1 MPNARRVLP
10 ILASLLLVF
19 WSSPLLGQGNAAGPG
34 PQTVEE
40 SARPAESTRPQ
51 EVSAEAIDALA
62 RRVAESPNISA
73 ADRERID
80 TALRTAQESLSAQ
93 AQRASAGEQFRTQAN
108 EAPQRIAE
116 IRERLLRQR
125 EEVDRARFAE
135 MSLAEMEAELAR
147 ARSELARHQQE
158 ITRLEGEPERRT
170 ARRAALRE
178 LQPQRE
184 SELATVE
191 QALAAPPDDA
201 VDAIVTR
208 AQRYQL
214 LARQRELRTRI
225 ATNNEELRYLDATD
239 TAIGPQ
245 LELEVRRRDR
255 AQQEVAFLQQRV
267 DEIRRDTARV
277 RTERARELARLT
289 AAQPAQV
296 PEFAERNIELAQALA
311 EMTQRVGDLETSVD
325 RQRAELSR
333 VLADFERTRERV
345 RAIGLDAA
353 LGAVLKRARANLPDQ
368 RRLTQQIENRRR
380 EYSEIELMR
389 FDVLEERPLI
399 TEYREKLNQALPEAD
414 RERYSVA
421 VSELVELRR
430 DLVNDLIGLATRYGS
445 RWSDYD
451 KTVGDL
457 RIVSGGFASFID
469 ERVLWIRSH
478 SVLGDWSPARLARL
492 VEYAGSPGA
501 WRRWVEAVVR
511 SPLTTLGAAL
521 IAMLAIL
528 VNPPLRKWA
537 RSFDE
542 LARKRE
548 GMKVSI
554 TLKAMLAELLVVT
567 PMAAILF
574 AAGVSLRQAPDGMP
588 VAVGLALG
596 DAAWIVLSL
605 RFFQRLLRPGGVAI
619 NHFRWNNT
627 STGIVRRH
635 LRWYIPLITI
645 SYASLRAAESMSEQL
660 DPLDTIGR
668 TAFIVAMAAVG
679 AFVWCVARPSGT
691 VMAPFLKAN
700 KGGWLDRTRYLW
712 FDAAIA
718 APAVLI
724 VLAAL
729 GFVYTASEIEDRF
742 RLTLG
747 LVLGLILIGGVLQR
761 WLYIARRKLAIEQAI
776 RAREARLAELKAQA
790 EQAEKAEKGEVP
802 EEPKQKGEEI
812 DKVDEDKVN
821 IPGLD
826 AQTRHLIRF
835 AITITL
841 VMSLWGIWNPVLP
854 ALNMLDR
861 VELYPRLTIADEREQ
876 TESPE
881 VLEALQR
888 YRGEPAPAPLL
899 TDDEGLPPVETPA
912 REATP
917 GSPAFPGMPPGGMT
931 PGLEPRPAE
940 EQAGL
945 PLTDALTLSDLLT
958 AIVFTVIAF
967 VAVRNV
973 PAVIEIILLQRLPL
987 DSGGRFAVSTIVRYI
1002 LTGIGIFVV
1011 AGAVGISWTNVQWL
1025 VAALTFGLAFGLQE
1039 IFANFVSGIIILLE
1053 RPIRVGDV
1061 VTVGDTS
1068 GRISKIQMRATTITD
1083 WDRKELI
1090 VPNREFITGRVI
1102 NWSLSEDTLRVVV
1115 EVGIAYGADTKLAH
1129 ETLLRVAREHPDVMK
1144 DPEPSCWFM
1153 GFGDNSL
1160 NFRLAAFVPHISLN
1174 LSTRHSLHMKIDE
1187 EFRKAGLEI
1196 SFPQRDLH
1204 LRSID
1209 DKVVKLFKDAG
1220 DQIRPSD
1227 NSPPLKSS
1235 DQKSG

>member
-1 MPNARRVLP
+1 MPDARRVLP
-10 ILASLLLVF
+10 ILASLLLAVC
-19 WSSPLLGQGNAAGPG
+19 SPVLLGQANGSA
-34 PQTVEE
+34 PQREVEE
-40 SARPAESTRPQ
+40 SPRPALMTAPA
-51 EVSAEAIDALA
+51 EVTAEAIESLS
-62 RRVAESPNISA
+62 RQVAEDQTIDA
-73 ADRERID
+73 AERERIE
-80 TALRTAQESLSAQ
+80 ASLRVARESLAAL
-93 AQRASAGEQFRTQAN
+93 AQRAQAGEQYRSQAD

-116 IRERLLRQR
+116 IRERLQR
-125 EEVDRARFAE
+125 PREDIDRDRFAE
-135 MSLAEMEAELAR
+135 MSLSELEAELAR
-147 ARSELARHQQE
+147 ARAELARHQQE
-158 ITRLEGEPERRT
+158 ITRLEGEPERRA
-170 ARRAALRE
+170 ARRGVLRE

-184 SELATVE
+184 SELAAVE
-191 QALAAPPDDA
+191 QALQAPTPDADDPRVAQA
-201 VDAIVTR
+201 V
-208 AQRYQL
+208 RYQQ

-225 ATNNEELRYLDATD
+225 ATNNEELRHMDATD
-239 TAIGPQ
+239 AAIGPQ

-267 DEIRRDTARV
+267 DDIRRDTARL
-277 RTERARELARLT
+277 RTERARELSRLVDG
-289 AAQPAQV
+289 QPAQV
-296 PEFAERNIELAQALA
+296 REFAERNIELAQALA
-311 EMTQRVGDLETSVD
+311 ETTQRVGDLESGLD
-325 RQRAELSR
+325 LQRAELSR
-333 VLADFERTRERV
+333 VLADFDRTRERV

-389 FDVLEERPLI
+389 FDVLEERPFLP
-399 TEYREKLNQALPEAD
+399 EYRETLTQAISEGD
-414 RERYSVA
+414 RERLA
-421 VSELVELRR
+421 PALSELVELRR

-445 RWSDYD
+445 RWSEYD
-451 KTVGDL
+451 QTVGDL
-457 RIVSGGFASFID
+457 RIVAGGFASFID

-478 SVLGDWSPARLARL
+478 SVLGDWSPGRVRRL

-501 WRRWVEAVVR
+501 WTRWVEAVVR
-511 SPLTTLGAAL
+511 SPFATVGAAL
-521 IAMLAIL
+521 IAVALML
-528 VNPPLRKWA
+528 VNPPLRRWA
-537 RSFDE
+537 RTFDD

-548 GMKVSI
+548 GMKVI
-554 TLKAMLAELLVVT
+554 VTLKAMFAELLVVT
-567 PMAAILF
+567 PTPAILF

-588 VAVGLALG
+588 VAIGFALG
-596 DAAWIVLSL
+596 DAAWIVLAL
-605 RFFQRLLRPGGVAI
+605 RFFQRLLRPSGVAI

-627 STGIVRRH
+627 STGVVRRH

-645 SYASLRAAESMSEQL
+645 SYATLRAAESMSELL

-668 TAFIVAMAAVG
+668 AAFITAMAGVS
-679 AFVWCVARPSGT
+679 AFIWLVARPNGAA
-691 VMAPFLKAN
+691 MAPFLKAN

-712 FDAAIA
+712 FDLAIA

-729 GFVYTASEIEDRF
+729 GFVYTAAEIEDRF

-747 LVLGLILIGGVLQR
+747 LILSLILIGGVLQR

-776 RAREARLAELKAQA
+776 RAREARLAELKA
-790 EQAEKAEKGEVP
+790 EAEKAEKAQKGEQP

-812 DKVDEDKVN
+812 DKVDEDKVD

-841 VMSLWGIWNPVLP
+841 IVSLWGIWHPVLP

-861 VELYPRLTIADEREQ
+861 VELYPRLAIADEREQ

-881 VLEALQR
+881 VLEVLRR
-888 YRGEPAPAPLL
+888 YRGEPAPAPILI
-899 TDDEGLPPVETPA
+899 DEDEPAAAEPAA
-912 REATP
+912 RETTP
-917 GSPAFPGMPPGGMT
+917 GAPAFPGMTPGGMT
-931 PGLEPRPAE
+931 PGLETRPADE
-940 EQAGL
+940 ARL
-945 PLTDALTLSDLLT
+945 PLTDALTLSDLLA
-958 AIVFTVIAF
+958 AIVFAVVAV

-973 PAVIEIILLQRLPL
+973 PAVIEIMLLQRLPL

-1002 LTGIGIFVV
+1002 LTAIGIFVV

-1061 VTVGDTS
+1061 VTVGDVS

-1102 NWSLSEDTLRVVV
+1102 NWSLSEDTLRVTVD
-1115 EVGIAYGADTKLAH
+1115 VGIAYGSDTKLAH
-1129 ETLLRVAREHPDVMK
+1129 ETLLRVANEHPDTMK
-1144 DPEPSCWFM
+1144 DPAPSCWFL

-1160 NFRLAAFVPHISLN
+1160 NFRLFAFVPHISFN
-1174 LSTRHSLHMKIDE
+1174 MPTRHALHMKIDE
-1187 EFRKAGLEI
+1187 EFRKAGIEI

-1209 DKVVKLFKDAG
+1209 DKVVKLFRNAG
-1220 DQIRPSD
+1220 NEIKPGD
-1227 NSPPLKSS
+1227 NSPANPPADTK
-1235 DQKSG
+1235 GN

>member
-1 MPNARRVLP
+1 MSNARRALP

-19 WSSPLLGQGNAAGPG
+19 WSFPLLGQGNAAGPG

-40 SARPAESTRPQ
+40 SARPAPATLPE
-51 EVSAEAIDALA
+51 EVNAEAIDALA
-62 RRVAESPNISA
+62 RRVAEDQNIDA
-73 ADRERID
+73 ADRERIE
-80 TALRTAQESLSAQ
+80 TALRAARESLAAQ
-93 AQRASAGEQFRTQAN
+93 SQRASAGEQFRTQAN

-135 MSLAEMEAELAR
+135 MSLSELEAELAR

-170 ARRAALRE
+170 ARRGALRE

-191 QALAAPPDDA
+191 QALASPPADGDDPR
-201 VDAIVTR
+201 VVR
-208 AQRYQL
+208 AQRYQQ

-225 ATNNEELRYLDATD
+225 ATNNEELRYMDATD
-239 TAIGPQ
+239 AAIGPQ

-255 AQQEVAFLQQRV
+255 AQQEVALLQQRV

-289 AAQPAQV
+289 EDQPALV
-296 PEFAERNIELAQALA
+296 REFAERNIELAQALA
-311 EMTQRVGDLETSVD
+311 ETTRRVGDLESSLD
-325 RQRAELSR
+325 QQRAELTR

-399 TEYREKLNQALPEAD
+399 TEYRERLTQALPEAD
-414 RERYSVA
+414 RERLA
-421 VSELVELRR
+421 GGVSELVELRR
-430 DLVNDLIGLATRYGS
+430 DLVNDLISLATRYGS

-451 KTVGDL
+451 QTVGDL

-478 SVLGDWSPARLARL
+478 SVLGDWSPSRMRRL
-492 VEYAGSPGA
+492 VEHAASPGA
-501 WRRWVEAVVR
+501 WTRWVEAVVR
-511 SPLTTLGAAL
+511 FPLTTLGAAL
-521 IAMLAIL
+521 IAVLAIL
-528 VNPPLRKWA
+528 VNPPLRRWA
-537 RSFDE
+537 RTFDE

-548 GMKVSI
+548 GMKVII
-554 TLKAMLAELLVVT
+554 TLKAMLAELLVAT
-567 PMAAILF
+567 PTPAILF

-605 RFFQRLLRPGGVAI
+605 HFFKRLLRPSGVAI

-645 SYASLRAAESMSEQL
+645 SYAALRAAESMSEQL

-668 TAFIVAMAAVG
+668 AAFIVAMAGVG
-679 AFVWCVARPSGT
+679 AFIWVVGRPSGGA
-691 VMAPFLKAN
+691 MAPFLKAN

-729 GFVYTASEIEDRF
+729 GFVYTAAEIEDRF

-747 LVLGLILIGGVLQR
+747 LVLGLILVGGVLQR
-761 WLYIARRKLAIEQAI
+761 WLYIARRRLAIEQAI
-776 RAREARLAELKAQA
+776 RARETRLAELKAQA
-790 EQAEKAEKGEVP
+790 EKAEKGDQP

-812 DKVDEDKVN
+812 DKVDEDKVD

-841 VMSLWGIWNPVLP
+841 VMSLWGIWHPVLP

-861 VELYPRLTIADEREQ
+861 VELYPRLAIADEREQ
-876 TESPE
+876 AESPE
-881 VLEALQR
+881 VLDVLRR

-899 TDDEGLPPVETPA
+899 TDDEGRPPAETPA

-917 GSPAFPGMPPGGMT
+917 GAPAFPGMNPGGMT
-931 PGLEPRPAE
+931 PGLEPRTAD

-958 AIVFTVIAF
+958 AIVFTVVAV

-1102 NWSLSEDTLRVVV
+1102 NWSLSEDTLRVTVD
-1115 EVGIAYGADTKLAH
+1115 VGIAYGSDTKLAH
-1129 ETLLRVAREHPDVMK
+1129 ETLLRIANEHPDTMK
-1144 DPEPSCWFM
+1144 DPAPSCWFL

-1160 NFRLAAFVPHISLN
+1160 DFRLFAFVPHISFN
-1174 LSTRHSLHMKIDE
+1174 MPTRHALHMKIDE
-1187 EFRKAGLEI
+1187 EFRKAGVEI

-1209 DKVVKLFKDAG
+1209 DDVVKLFRNAG
-1220 DQIRPSD
+1220 SEIKNAD
-1227 NSPPLKSS
+1227 NSPAPPSS
-1235 DQKSG
+1235 DHKSG

>member
-1 MPNARRVLP
+1 MSNARRSFP
-10 ILASLLLVF
+10 ILAPLLLVF
-19 WSSPLLGQGNAAGPG
+19 WSFPLLGQGNAAGPG
-34 PQTVEE
+34 PQNVEE
-40 SARPAESTRPQ
+40 SARPARATLPE
-51 EVSAEAIDALA
+51 EVNAEAIDALA
-62 RRVAESPNISA
+62 RRVAEDQNIDA
-73 ADRERID
+73 ADRERIE
-80 TALRTAQESLSAQ
+80 TALRAARESLAAQ
-93 AQRASAGEQFRTQAN
+93 AQRASAGEQFRSQTD
-108 EAPQRIAE
+108 EAPQRAAE
-116 IRERLLRQR
+116 IRERLQR
-125 EEVDRARFAE
+125 PREDVDRARFAE
-135 MSLAEMEAELAR
+135 MSLSELEAELAR

-158 ITRLEGEPERRT
+158 ITRLEGEPERRV

-184 SELATVE
+184 SELASVQ
-191 QALAAPPDDA
+191 QALASPPADGADPR
-201 VDAIVTR
+201 VVR
-208 AQRYQL
+208 AQRYQQ

-225 ATNNEELRYLDATD
+225 ATNNEELRYMDATE
-239 TAIGPQ
+239 ALIGPS

-289 AAQPAQV
+289 EDQPAQV
-296 PEFAERNIELAQALA
+296 REFAVRNIELAQALA
-311 EMTQRVGDLETSVD
+311 ETTRRVGELESSLD
-325 RQRAELSR
+325 QQRAELSR

-399 TEYREKLNQALPEAD
+399 TEYRERLTQALPEAE
-414 RERYSVA
+414 RERLSGA

-430 DLVNDLIGLATRYGS
+430 DLVNDLISLATRYGS

-451 KTVGDL
+451 QTVGDL

-478 SVLGDWSPARLARL
+478 SVLGDWSPTRMRRLI
-492 VEYAGSPGA
+492 EYAGSPGA
-501 WRRWVEAVVR
+501 WTRWIEAVVR
-511 SPLTTLGAAL
+511 SPMATLGAAL
-521 IAMLAIL
+521 IAILAVL
-528 VNPPLRKWA
+528 VNPPLRRWS

-542 LARKRE
+542 LSRKRE
-548 GMKVSI
+548 GMKVTV
-554 TLKAMLAELLVVT
+554 TLKAMLAELLVST
-567 PMAAILF
+567 PTPALLF
-574 AAGVSLRQAPDGMP
+574 AIGVSLRQAPDGMP
-588 VAVGLALG
+588 VAVGMAVG
-596 DAAWIVLSL
+596 DAAWIYFAL

-619 NHFRWNNT
+619 NHFRWNNA
-627 STGIVRRH
+627 STTLVRWH
-635 LRWYIPLITI
+635 LRWYIPLVTV
-645 SYASLRAAESMSEQL
+645 SYATLRAAESMSELL

-668 TAFIVAMAAVG
+668 AAFILAMATVG
-679 AFVWCVARPSGT
+679 AFVWFVARPSGA

-729 GFVYTASEIEDRF
+729 GFVYTAAEIEDRF
-742 RLTLG
+742 RITLG

-776 RAREARLAELKAQA
+776 RARDARLAELKAQA
-790 EQAEKAEKGEVP
+790 EQAEKGDQP

-812 DKVDEDKVN
+812 DKVDEDKVD

-841 VMSLWGIWNPVLP
+841 VMSLWGIWHPVLP

-861 VELYPRLTIADEREQ
+861 VELYPRLAIADEREQ

-881 VLEALQR
+881 VLDVLRR
-888 YRGEPAPAPLL
+888 YRGEPAPAPLIV
-899 TDDEGLPPVETPA
+899 DEDGAAAVEAPA

-917 GSPAFPGMPPGGMT
+917 GSPALPGLTPGGMT

-940 EQAGL
+940 EQVRL

-958 AIVFTVIAF
+958 AVVFTIIAF
-967 VAVRNV
+967 VTVRNV

-1002 LTGIGIFVV
+1002 LTAIGIFVV

-1102 NWSLSEDTLRVVV
+1102 NWSLSEDTLRVIV
-1115 EVGIAYGADTKLAH
+1115 EVGIAYGSNTKLAH

-1160 NFRLAAFVPHISLN
+1160 NFRLAAFVPHISFN

-1209 DKVVKLFKDAG
+1209 EKVVKLFKDAG

-1227 NSPPLKSS
+1227 NSPPLPSS
-1235 DQKSG
+1235 DQKSS

>member
-1 MPNARRVLP
+1 MPHARRALP
-10 ILASLLLVF
+10 ILASLLLAC

-34 PQTVEE
+34 PQTAEQ
-40 SARPAESTRPQ
+40 SSRPAQASLPD
-51 EVSAEAIDALA
+51 EVSVEAIDALA
-62 RRVAESPNISA
+62 RRVADDQNIDG
-73 ADRERID
+73 ADRERIEA
-80 TALRTAQESLSAQ
+80 ALRAARESLVAQ
-93 AQRASAGEQFRTQAN
+93 AQRASAGEQFRTQAD

-116 IRERLLRQR
+116 IRERLQRPR
-125 EEVDRARFAE
+125 EEIDRTRYAE
-135 MSLAEMEAELAR
+135 MSLSELEAELAR

-158 ITRLEGEPERRT
+158 ITRLEGEPERRA

-184 SELATVE
+184 SELASVQ
-191 QALAAPPDDA
+191 QALASPPADGDDPR
-201 VDAIVTR
+201 VVR
-208 AQRYQL
+208 AQRYQQ

-225 ATNNEELRYLDATD
+225 ATNNEELRFMDSTEAM
-239 TAIGPQ
+239 IGPQ

-255 AQQEVAFLQQRV
+255 AQQEVAILQQRV
-267 DEIRRDTARV
+267 DEIRRDTARL
-277 RTERARELARLT
+277 RTERARELARLAEDRP
-289 AAQPAQV
+289 AAIR
-296 PEFAERNIELAQALA
+296 EFAERNIELAQALA
-311 EMTQRVGDLETSVD
+311 ETTRRVGDLESSLD
-325 RQRAELSR
+325 QQRAELSR

-399 TEYREKLNQALPEAD
+399 PEYRERLTQALPEEE
-414 RERYSVA
+414 RERLA
-421 VSELVELRR
+421 EGVSEFVELRR
-430 DLVNDLIGLATRYGS
+430 DLVNDLISLATRYGS
-445 RWSDYD
+445 RWSEYD
-451 KTVGDL
+451 QTVGDL
-457 RIVSGGFASFID
+457 RIAAGGFASFID

-478 SVLGDWSPARLARL
+478 SVLGDWSPGRLRRLA
-492 VEYAGSPGA
+492 EYAASPGA
-501 WRRWVEAVVR
+501 WTRWVESVVR
-511 SPLTTLGAAL
+511 SPLGTFAAAL
-521 IAMLAIL
+521 VAIAAIL
-528 VNPPLRKWA
+528 VNPPLRRWA
-537 RSFDE
+537 RTFDE

-554 TLKAMLAELLVVT
+554 TLKAMFAELLVVT
-567 PMAAILF
+567 PTPALLM

-588 VAVGLALG
+588 VAVGLALS

-627 STGIVRRH
+627 STGVVRRH

-645 SYASLRAAESMSEQL
+645 SYATLRAAESMSELL

-668 TAFIVAMAAVG
+668 AAFITAMAAVG
-679 AFVWCVARPSGT
+679 AFIWFVARPSGAA
-691 VMAPFLKAN
+691 MAPFLKAN

-712 FDAAIA
+712 FDLAIA

-729 GFVYTASEIEDRF
+729 GFVYTAAEIEDRF

-747 LVLGLILIGGVLQR
+747 LILSLILIGGVLQR

-790 EQAEKAEKGEVP
+790 EKAEKGGNP

-812 DKVDEDKVN
+812 DKVDEDKVD

-841 VMSLWGIWNPVLP
+841 LVSLWGIWHPVLP

-861 VELYPRLTIADEREQ
+861 VELYPRLAIADEREQ

-881 VLEALQR
+881 VLEVLRR

-899 TDDEGLPPVETPA
+899 IDEDEPAAAETPA

-917 GSPAFPGMPPGGMT
+917 GAPAFPGMPPGGMT
-931 PGLEPRPAE
+931 PGVDSRPPDE
-940 EQAGL
+940 TRL
-945 PLTDALTLSDLLT
+945 PLTDALTLSDLLA
-958 AIVFTVIAF
+958 AIVFAVVAV

-973 PAVIEIILLQRLPL
+973 PAVIEIMLLQRLPL

-1002 LTGIGIFVV
+1002 LTAIGIFVV

-1102 NWSLSEDTLRVVV
+1102 NWSLSEDTLRVIV
-1115 EVGIAYGADTKLAH
+1115 EVGIAYGSDTKLAH
-1129 ETLLRVAREHPDVMK
+1129 ETLLRVANEHPDIMK

-1160 NFRLAAFVPHISLN
+1160 NFRLAAFVPHISFN
-1174 LSTRHSLHMKIDE
+1174 LPTRHSLHMKIDE
-1187 EFRKAGLEI
+1187 EFRKAGIEI

-1227 NSPPLKSS
+1227 NSPPLPSS